1 MATIPSGQK
10 FHTIAADVDT
20 MNRGSASAN
29 ADRSIFTM
37 ADIVESIPAHGLS
50 GSGTVDTMSM
60 WSDSS
65 TLTDSSITQDTNG
78 IIIPKRISHL
88 GDLDTFLEFQNDKVI
103 IRANNKLCFE
113 GSSNTALYGNGSL
126 MLLCT
131 SSGVQVYQGSLRTPQ
146 LHVTG
151 TDAPSG
157 TAKGPLNVVFGAAP
171 TASSFGTVGDIIVD
185 PLAINVCTVTGADP
199 TPATWLKTDL
209 SATGGLSGSG
219 TTGKVSRFTASE
231 TIADS
236 LIGDDGTTVSL
247 GTDIT
252 IGDSIKFSEDST
264 SKFGFVAGQDNF
276 FIYNENS
283 LQFECNAT
291 TTTLYHS
298 GVYKLYTTA
307 DGVKVDGQVNLQA
320 LNTAPAAN
328 DSAGTLGEIRWTE
341 GFVYI
346 CTLTGADGAANWN
359 RATLTSGW

>member
-50 GSGTVDTMSM
+50 GSGTVDTVSM

-131 SSGVQVYQGSLRTPQ
+131 DTGVQVYQGSLRTPQ
-146 LHVTG
+146 LHITG

-157 TAKGPLNVVFGAAP
+157 TAKGPLNVVFGTAP
-171 TASSFGTVGDIIVD
+171 TAASFGTIGDIIID
-185 PLAINVCTVTGADP
+185 ALAIYVCTVTGADP
-199 TPATWLKTDL
+199 TPATWLK
-209 SATGGLSGSG
+209 AN
-219 TTGKVSRFTASE
+219 
-231 TIADS
+231 
-236 LIGDDGTTVSL
+236 L
-247 GTDIT
+247 G
-252 IGDSIKFSEDST
+252 
-264 SKFGFVAGQDNF
+264 
-276 FIYNENS
+276 
-283 LQFECNAT
+283 
-291 TTTLYHS
+291 
-298 GVYKLYTTA
+298 
-307 DGVKVDGQVNLQA
+307 A
-320 LNTAPAAN
+320 L
-328 DSAGTLGEIRWTE
+328 
-341 GFVYI
+341 
-346 CTLTGADGAANWN
+346 
-359 RATLTSGW
+359 

>member
-29 ADRSIFTM
+29 ADRTIFTM
-37 ADIVESIPAHGLS
+37 ADIVASIPSGLS
-50 GSGTVDTMSM
+50 GSGT
-60 WSDSS
+60 
-65 TLTDSSITQDTNG
+65 
-78 IIIPKRISHL
+78 
-88 GDLDTFLEFQNDKVI
+88 
-103 IRANNKLCFE
+103 A
-113 GSSNTALYGNGSL
+113 
-126 MLLCT
+126 
-131 SSGVQVYQGSLRTPQ
+131 
-146 LHVTG
+146 
-151 TDAPSG
+151 
-157 TAKGPLNVVFGAAP
+157 
-171 TASSFGTVGDIIVD
+171 
-185 PLAINVCTVTGADP
+185 
-199 TPATWLKTDL
+199 
-209 SATGGLSGSG
+209 
-219 TTGKVSRFTASE
+219 GKVSRFTASD

-283 LQFECNAT
+283 LQFECSST

-298 GVYKLYTTA
+298 GVYKFYTA
-307 DGVKVDGQVNLQA
+307 SNGVKLNGQITLLA
-320 LNTAPAAN
+320 LNTAPLAN
-328 DSAGTLGEIRWTE
+328 NSEGTLGEIRWTE

-346 CTLTGADGAANWN
+346 CTLSGADGAANWN

>member
-37 ADIVESIPAHGLS
+37 ADIAASVPSSGLS
-50 GSGTVDTMSM
+50 GSGT
-60 WSDSS
+60 
-65 TLTDSSITQDTNG
+65 
-78 IIIPKRISHL
+78 
-88 GDLDTFLEFQNDKVI
+88 
-103 IRANNKLCFE
+103 A
-113 GSSNTALYGNGSL
+113 
-126 MLLCT
+126 
-131 SSGVQVYQGSLRTPQ
+131 
-146 LHVTG
+146 
-151 TDAPSG
+151 
-157 TAKGPLNVVFGAAP
+157 
-171 TASSFGTVGDIIVD
+171 
-185 PLAINVCTVTGADP
+185 
-199 TPATWLKTDL
+199 
-209 SATGGLSGSG
+209 
-219 TTGKVSRFTASE
+219 GKVSRFTDSD

-247 GTDIT
+247 GTDVT

-283 LQFECNAT
+283 LQFECSST

-298 GVYKLYTTA
+298 GVYKLYTSA

-328 DSAGTLGEIRWTE
+328 NSAGTLGEIRWTE

-346 CTLTGADGAANWN
+346 CTLSGADGAANWN